1 MLCRTDSGQNCSDSY
16 MHAPQSPSPHVVT
29 SQHVTPEPET
39 IPDQEAQIP
48 HSASAGQMEA
58 RPGYGEDDSAMGSDM
73 KGWRNR
79 KGRNDVSRNF
89 RHPQIV
95 TDTLWVCKVDWSS
108 TEFCYSSISSNPQST
123 QSGHDLRFS
132 AESSSDRMV
141 HKAVFPVSFGMWYK
155 GYCAKPGRRLTVDRS
170 KVSTSALRT

>member
-1 MLCRTDSGQNCSDSY
+1 MLCRTDNDQNCSDSY
-16 MHAPQSPSPHVVT
+16 MHAPQSPS
-29 SQHVTPEPET
+29 QHVTPELET
-39 IPDQEAQIP
+39 ILDREAQIS
-48 HSASAGQMEA
+48 HSASAGQMEP
-58 RPGYGEDDSAMGSDM
+58 RPGYGEGDSAKGSDM
-73 KGWRNR
+73 KVWRSR
-79 KGRNDVSRNF
+79 KGPNDVSRNF